1 MSSLTLGMAKEVC
14 RLWQSIRERAVECR
28 SRLGSF
34 AMTNSVYSLEG
45 GRELHEQR
53 AMVGGHGFR

>member
-1 MSSLTLGMAKEVC
+1 MSSLTLVMAKEVY